1 MDDLTF
7 NAIEQKAE
15 VLVEA
20 LPYITQYRGKTI
32 VIKYGGNAMINEEL
46 KNAVISDIVLLSCIG
61 INVVLVHGGG
71 PEITDMLKKIGKES
85 KFVNGL
91 RYTDAETAE
100 VAQMVLAGKINKDLV
115 NLINQHGGSAIG
127 ISGFDGGL
135 LKAKKL
141 EEKGYDYGFVGEI
154 KDVNTKIITDSL
166 SNGYIVV
173 ISTVA
178 AGEDGQIYN
187 VNADTAA
194 LEIAIALKADRV
206 LVLTDV
212 RGVLQ
217 NAADENSLISEI
229 SVSEIPELV
238 KNGTIKGGMIPKI
251 ESIAN
256 AVNLDIKSASI
267 IDGRVKHSIIVE
279 LFSADGFG
287 TIIHK

>member
-1 MDDLTF
+1 MDEITF
-7 NAIEQKAE
+7 NSIEKKAE
-15 VLVEA
+15 VLIEA

-71 PEITDMLKKIGKES
+71 PEITDMLKRVGKES
-85 KFVNGL
+85 RFVNGL

-100 VAQMVLAGKINKDLV
+100 IAQMVLAGKINKDLV
-115 NLINQHGGSAIG
+115 SMINCAGGNAIG

-135 LKAKKL
+135 IKAKK
-141 EEKGYDYGFVGEI
+141 KSDNGVDYGFVGEI
-154 KDVNTKIITDSL
+154 SDVNTKIIRDNL

-173 ISTVA
+173 VSTVA
-178 AGEDGQIYN
+178 AGENGEVYN
-187 VNADTAA
+187 INADTAA

-212 RGVLQ
+212 RGVLKD
-217 NAADENSLISEI
+217 AHDESSLISDI
-229 SVSEIPELV
+229 KLSEIPDL
-238 KNGTIKGGMIPKI
+238 IKSGIITGGMIPKI

-256 AVNLDIKSASI
+256 AVKLEIKSASI

-279 LFSADGFG
+279 LFSHEGFG
-287 TIIHK
+287 TIIHR